1 MPALYVAALYE
12 VKVAVLA
19 VQGIRRMRGGAQAQ
33 LMLASDGNFYVV
45 KFKNNP
51 QHMRVLANELI
62 ASKLAEKIGLS
73 VPQTDV
79 VEVTEWLI
87 ANSPELRIEEGSRR
101 ELCSAGLN
109 FGSRYVGGLMPG
121 QTVDYLPEERLRE
134 VRNIAEFAGMLVID
148 KWTCNSNGRQAVFE
162 KKPRERKYR
171 ATFVDQGFCFH
182 AGDWSFPDAAL
193 RGVYARNTV
202 YAGVTGWASF
212 EPWLTLVEGMPAE
225 TLWQIAEG
233 VPAEWYGG
241 DTAVIERL
249 MEQLLVRR
257 SRVREL
263 IKAFRD
269 SNREP
274 FPNWKEGCSK
284 GTVRQFE
291 GVDGVHH
298 DGRLLM

>member
-1 MPALYVAALYE
+1 M
-12 VKVAVLA
+12 AVLA

-101 ELCSAGLN
+101 ELCAAGLN

-162 KKPRERKYR
+162 KRRRERKYR

-212 EPWLTLVEGMPAE
+212 EPWLTMVEEMPAE
-225 TLWQIAEG
+225 TLWSIAEG

-241 DTAVIERL
+241 DITVIERL

-263 IKAFRD
+263 ILAFCE

-274 FPNWKEGCSK
+274 FPNWKAGHSK

-291 GVDGVHH
+291 SMENVH
-298 DGRLLM
+298 DDRRLLM

>member
-1 MPALYVAALYE
+1 
-12 VKVAVLA
+12 
-19 VQGIRRMRGGAQAQ
+19 MRGGAQSQ

-87 ANSPELRIEEGSRR
+87 ANSPELRIEEGARR

-162 KKPRERKYR
+162 KRPRERKYR

-193 RGVYARNTV
+193 HGVYARNTV
-202 YAGVTGWASF
+202 YAAVTGWGSF
-212 EPWLTLVEGMPAE
+212 EPWLTLVEEMPAE

-241 DTAVIERL
+241 DIAEIERL

-263 IKAFRD
+263 IKAFRE

-274 FPNWKEGCSK
+274 FPNWKAGYSQ
-284 GTVRQFE
+284 GTVKQFE
-291 GVDGVHH
+291 SAGSVRQ